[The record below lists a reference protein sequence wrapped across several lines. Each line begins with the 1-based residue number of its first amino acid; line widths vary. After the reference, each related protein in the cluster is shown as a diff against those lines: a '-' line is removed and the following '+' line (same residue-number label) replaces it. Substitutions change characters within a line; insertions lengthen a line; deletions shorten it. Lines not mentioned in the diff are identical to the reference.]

1 MLKLHKCCLVLSFQ
15 FIHIDALD
23 CIHVLRY
30 DNMDLDELE
39 SRLDK
44 INKEEI
50 SKIKKVEESYNH
62 TKEVMKQLMN
72 DNLVVDTNTI
82 SKSLA
87 EEEEDMDKS
96 MFINC

>member
-1 MLKLHKCCLVLSFQ
+1 
-15 FIHIDALD
+15 
-23 CIHVLRY
+23 
-30 DNMDLDELE
+30 MDLDELE

-50 SKIKKVEESYNH
+50 SKIKKVEESYNR